1 MSSKVA
7 ILLSS
12 KHLSNPYVSAPVQ
25 GYPGHFIL
33 IGAWLFSFVM
43 MRNLSF
49 VSVLGHGVVV
59 VVMVG

>member
-7 ILLSS
+7 KVSILPSS

-25 GYPGHFIL
+25 GYPGQFIL

-43 MRNLSF
+43 MRNLSSF
-49 VSVLGHGVVV
+49 RSLVTELGSW
-59 VVMVG
+59 